1 MPFDPPSGKIPPDL
15 HRERAV
21 SQNTP
26 SPDRSHDVSESG
38 DRYEALVE
46 VLEQQ
51 KLQQE
56 RGKAQES
63 KERDSKRGG
72 QPFWLVF
79 ALLIIAGW
87 LWLLPPEPLRMNPP
101 DPQPVAQE
109 EAALRFAMYL
119 QAQRIL
125 AYQQEAGRLPLTLE
139 TAGPPLPGMEYTLLQ
154 DGLYQLTGST
164 DRLTLTYRSD
174 LPLDTFVGTGA
185 DIVNAGQL
193 P

>member
-1 MPFDPPSGKIPPDL
+1 M
-15 HRERAV
+15 
-21 SQNTP
+21 
-26 SPDRSHDVSESG
+26 SESG

-56 RGKAQES
+56 RGKVQDS

-87 LWLLPPEPLRMNPP
+87 LWLMPPEPLRMNPP

-125 AYQQEAGRLPLTLE
+125 AYRQEAGRLPLTLE

-185 DIVNAGQL
+185 DIVDPGQL